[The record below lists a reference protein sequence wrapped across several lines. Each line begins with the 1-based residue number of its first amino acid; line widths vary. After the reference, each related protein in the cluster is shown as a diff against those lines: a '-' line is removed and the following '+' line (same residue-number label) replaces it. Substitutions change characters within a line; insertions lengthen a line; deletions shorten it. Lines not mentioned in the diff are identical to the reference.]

1 MSSAT
6 TRGVHVAVAAR
17 FLPERSDPDRGYF
30 FFAYD
35 VRIENVGEDV
45 VQLVSRHW
53 IITDADGRVEHVEG
67 PGVVGE
73 TPVLAPGQAF
83 RYTSACPL
91 RTPVGA
97 MHGTYQMVYP
107 GQDRP
112 GFDATIAAFT
122 LAMPEALN

>member
-6 TRGVHVAVAAR
+6 TRGVRVAVLSR
-17 FLPERSDPDRGYF
+17 FVPERSDPDRGYF

-35 VRIENVGEDV
+35 VRIENQSADV
-45 VQLVSRHW
+45 VQLVSRRW
-53 IITDADGRVEHVEG
+53 IITDADGREERVEG

-73 TPVLAPGQAF
+73 TPTLAPGDSF
-83 RYTSACPL
+83 SYTSACPL

-97 MHGTYQMVYP
+97 MHGTYQMVYA

-112 GFDATIAAFT
+112 GFDATIAPFT
-122 LAMPEALN
+122 LAMPDALN